1 MKWKIRNVGFDRD
14 LDRVLLGVSM
24 NQIDYEALKKLIMKD
39 YEALKKLVHQD
50 FQ

>member
-24 NQIDYEALKKLIMKD
+24 NQIDYEALKKL
-39 YEALKKLVHQD
+39 VHQD